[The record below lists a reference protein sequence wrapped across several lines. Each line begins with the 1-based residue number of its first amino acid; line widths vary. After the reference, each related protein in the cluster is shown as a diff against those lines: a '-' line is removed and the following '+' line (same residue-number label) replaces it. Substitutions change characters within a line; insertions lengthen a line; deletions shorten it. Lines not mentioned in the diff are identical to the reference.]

1 MVGKNRELGVGS
13 RGSDSGVGA
22 EEGLIIKKYVYSKK
36 KKKKYIYSIEI
47 CLQRQ
52 IGYSLKCSYKHR

>member
-22 EEGLIIKKYVYSKK
+22 EEGLIIKKY
-36 KKKKYIYSIEI
+36 IYSIEI

>member
-36 KKKKYIYSIEI
+36 KKKRNTYI
-47 CLQRQ
+47 Q
-52 IGYSLKCSYKHR
+52 

>member
-13 RGSDSGVGA
+13 RGSKSGVGA

-36 KKKKYIYSIEI
+36 KKRNTYIQEI
-47 CLQRQ
+47 CSQRQ

>member
-36 KKKKYIYSIEI
+36 KKKEI
-47 CLQRQ
+47 HILNRDMFAETNW
-52 IGYSLKCSYKHR
+52 IFLKMFL